1 MSEPAKTGTNTT
13 SYWVF
18 AVIGLVAVCGLLAG
32 LLLSK
37 SVAPAAGD
45 ATPAQ
50 LSQTVDPLT
59 PPTDEP
65 PTDVPTQ
72 RPPGGQDGAQEDVR
86 RIVRNLAPA
95 RRREVLQKAMR
106 NLNISNDDRPRA
118 LMRERG
124 EARQRA
130 IALARA
136 DTLDVEAM
144 RKALDEVHAIN
155 AKLAAQGTDLTIE
168 VLQLMTP
175 EERKAAARR
184 PALTRRERVRQRREQ
199 RRARD

>member
-1 MSEPAKTGTNTT
+1 
-13 SYWVF
+13 
-18 AVIGLVAVCGLLAG
+18 
-32 LLLSK
+32 LLSK
-37 SVAPAAGD
+37 SVTPAAGD

-118 LMRERG
+118 LMRQRA

-136 DTLDVEAM
+136 DTLDAEAM

-175 EERKAAARR
+175 AERKAAAQRR
-184 PALTRRERVRQRREQ
+184 PLTRRERIRQRREQ